1 VDAQRLSLCVVCLVL
16 SSFQGSAP
24 LKPADVVAMVNHRD
38 KVVYVNVIVVHDGDE
53 EACLQR
59 ASFIFDIL

>member
-1 VDAQRLSLCVVCLVL
+1 
-16 SSFQGSAP
+16 
-24 LKPADVVAMVNHRD
+24 MVNHRD
-38 KVVYVNVIVVHDGDE
+38 KVVYVNVIVVHDCDE